1 MRIQEPNVERLRG
14 RKIEAETHGVCGG
27 HRHGGSQVTGGWQ
40 LLAATR
46 RGAAYETP
54 DRASSFRSFP
64 SDVPPRWRFLSE
76 ARCYDTNRAADV
88 CAHIV
93 WSQNSSCSCR

>member
-1 MRIQEPNVERLRG
+1 MRIQEPNVLRLPG
-14 RKIEAETHGVCGG
+14 RTIEAETHGVCAG
-27 HRHGGSQVTGGWQ
+27 HRRGGSQLTGGWQ

-46 RGAAYETP
+46 RGAAYGTP

-76 ARCYDTNRAADV
+76 ARAKIRIELLTYALTSFGV
-88 CAHIV
+88 KTQVVH
-93 WSQNSSCSCR
+93 